1 MNPQQDKVSSFTN
14 SFTNTLEETMPKPRA
29 YLSRSAYFSLLM
41 AAVLGITGCTPAGN
55 GSKALVYG
63 ATGDPVNLEPGNV
76 TDGNSLVV
84 QVQIYD
90 RLLDFR
96 PGTAEL
102 QPGLATAW
110 SSDATGRVWTFKLRP
125 DVKFHD
131 GTAFNAD
138 AVAFNFRRWWDAA
151 DPQGYRQAGKV
162 YEIWTSLLGGVKNS
176 PSSIL
181 KEIKVIDPQT
191 IQFELK
197 QPFAMFPDVVASA
210 YFGIASPTAI
220 QKAGARY
227 GTPGSLAVGTGPFQF
242 KEWRTGDRVVLNKN
256 ATYWQPQLPKSPGV
270 VFRFVK
276 DPSARLAQLRAGQLD
291 FTVDLVPDQRGEVSS
306 DPQLKTVIRPTFNV
320 GYLALNP
327 TYKPLADV
335 RVREAIAHSL
345 NRPALVKSFW
355 GGLGQTDEYFTPPLL
370 TPWAKLQQIK
380 GFPYDPAKAK
390 QLLTAAGYGQG
401 FDLDLWYMPVSRQS
415 FPVPK
420 AIAEAMAADLGKVGI
435 RAKLK
440 TQDWAAYL
448 AGRNKPP
455 GYQSFMM
462 GWTGDYGSADNFFY
476 PHFGPG
482 GTQDIGNWK
491 DETLWQLL
499 EKARAT
505 PKLDDRN
512 PLYDRASA
520 IVRNSLLR
528 VPIVHSQALLAQR
541 KSLGGWTPSPL
552 GIESFAAVQK

>member
-1 MNPQQDKVSSFTN
+1 MLQLLAKF
-14 SFTNTLEETMPKPRA
+14 A
-29 YLSRSAYFSLLM
+29 RSARLFSVG
-41 AAVLGITGCTPAGN
+41 AVILSLFGCAPA
-55 GSKALVYG
+55 SKNKVLVYG
-63 ATGDPVNLEPGNV
+63 ATGDPVNLEPGNI
-76 TDGNSLVV
+76 TDGNSLIV
-84 QVQIYD
+84 QEQIYD
-90 RLLDFR
+90 RLLDFK

-102 QPGLATAW
+102 QPSLATSW
-110 SSDATGRVWTFKLRP
+110 SSDAAGQVWTFKLRS
-125 DVKFHD
+125 DVRFHD
-131 GTAFNAD
+131 GTPFDAQ

-162 YEIWTSLLGGVKNS
+162 YEIWTALLGGIKGSSN
-176 PSSIL
+176 SIL
-181 KEIKVIDPQT
+181 EDIQVIDANT
-191 IQFELK
+191 IRFRLK
-197 QPFAMFPDVVASA
+197 QPFAMFPDVVGSA
-210 YFGIASPTAI
+210 YFGIASPTAV

-242 KEWRTGDRVVLNKN
+242 KEWRTGDRLVLIKN
-256 ATYWQPQLPKSPGV
+256 PTYWQPQLPKSDGV

-276 DPSARLAQLRAGQLD
+276 DPSARLAQLRAGQID
-291 FTVDLVPDQRGEVSS
+291 FTVDLVPDQRQEVQS
-306 DPQLKTVIRPTFNV
+306 DSQIQSVIRPTFNV

-335 RVREAIAHSL
+335 RVREAIARSL

-355 GGLGQTDEYFTPPLL
+355 GGLGETDEYFTPPLL
-370 TPWAKLQQIK
+370 TPWAKLQQGQ
-380 GFPYDPAKAK
+380 GFSFNPAKAK
-390 QLLTAAGYGQG
+390 QLLTAAGYSQG

-420 AIAEAMAADLGKVGI
+420 AIAEAMAADLSKVGI

-491 DETLWQLL
+491 NEALWQLL

-505 PKLDDRN
+505 PDLNQRN
-512 PLYDRASA
+512 QTYQQVSGGVQTA
-520 IVRNSLLR
+520 LLR
-528 VPIVHSQALLAQR
+528 IPIVHSQALLAQR
-541 KSLGGWTPSPL
+541 KSMTGWTPSPL